1 MLTREIAAGELIFS
15 EGDAADCAYLIES
28 GAVEIAL
35 ARDGSRQVLALLGV
49 GEVFGEMG
57 IIDGLP
63 RSATAIASENCH
75 LVVVSAEQ
83 IQQVVARSD
92 PFFAE
97 LMRKLVGRLRD
108 SQDAMIKGGGIRG
121 GEPVRLH
128 SSDLGPGYS
137 ELLRERDIA
146 EAIIDGEIEP
156 YLQPIVDLSDGTI
169 LGYESLARWRSER
182 LGLMRPFDFLP
193 LARRTGLI
201 RRIDLTMADRAM
213 AICSKLAGRGAEA
226 PFICVNFS
234 AWLFQDHS
242 LVDALRR
249 MLDQRQLAPSR
260 VCLDVTETMLVDDM
274 DAAEQTMEDLH
285 DLGMRIAL
293 DDFGSGL
300 SSLTVLHRLPF
311 DLVKIDGSL
320 TQGCQTSARQRGMLK
335 GVLDLCGRL
344 DMDVIAEGIEDVG
357 TARTLLDLGFGM
369 GQGLHFAPPIQAEQ
383 AMTAWRESVT

>member
-1 MLTREIAAGELIFS
+1 MLSRDVAAGDLIFS
-15 EGDAADCAYLIES
+15 EGDMADSAYLIET
-28 GAVEIAL
+28 GAVEISL
-35 ARDGSRQVLALLGV
+35 GRDGIRQVLALLGP

-57 IIDGLP
+57 IIDNLP
-63 RSATAIASENCH
+63 RSATATAAEACR

-108 SQDAMIKGGGIRG
+108 SQNARIKGA
-121 GEPVRLH
+121 EPVRLH

-369 GQGLHFAPPIQAEQ
+369 GQGLPFAPPIQAEQ

>member
-1 MLTREIAAGELIFS
+1 MLSRDVAAGDLIFS
-15 EGDAADCAYLIES
+15 EGDMADSAYLIET
-28 GAVEIAL
+28 GAVEISL
-35 ARDGSRQVLALLGV
+35 GRDGIRQVLALLGP

-57 IIDGLP
+57 IIDNLP
-63 RSATAIASENCH
+63 RSATATAAEACR

-108 SQDAMIKGGGIRG
+108 SQNARIKGA
-121 GEPVRLH
+121 EPVRLH

-156 YLQPIVDLSDGTI
+156 YLQPIVDLSEGSI
-169 LGYESLARWRSER
+169 LGYETLARWRSER

-213 AICSKLAGRGAEA
+213 AICSKLGERGAEA
-226 PFICVNFS
+226 PFVCINFS
-234 AWLFQDHS
+234 AWLFQDHT

-249 MLDQRQLAPSR
+249 MLDQRRLEPSR

-274 DAAEQTMEDLH
+274 DAAERCMDDLH

-293 DDFGSGL
+293 DDFGTGL

-320 TQGCQTSARQRGMLK
+320 TQGCHTSARQRGMLK

-344 DMDVIAEGIEDVG
+344 DMEVIAEGIEDVG
-357 TARTLLDLGFGM
+357 TARTLLDLGFCM
-369 GQGLHFAPPIQAEQ
+369 GQGLHFAPPVQAEQ
-383 AMTAWRESVT
+383 AMATWRENMT

>member
-1 MLTREIAAGELIFS
+1 MGMLSRDVAAGELIFS
-15 EGDAADCAYLIES
+15 EGDAVDSAYLIEA

-35 ARDGSRQVLALLGV
+35 VRDGIRQVLALLGP

-57 IIDGLP
+57 IIDNLP
-63 RSATAIASENCH
+63 RSATATAAEDCR

-108 SQDAMIKGGGIRG
+108 SQNAMVSG
-121 GEPVRLH
+121 GEPVQLH

-156 YLQPIVDLSDGTI
+156 YLQPIVDLSDGSI

-213 AICSKLAGRGAEA
+213 AIWSKLAGRGAEA

>member
-1 MLTREIAAGELIFS
+1 MLSREIAAGELIFS

-28 GAVEIAL
+28 GAVEITVS
-35 ARDGSRQVLALLGV
+35 RGETRQVLALLGA

-57 IIDGLP
+57 VIDGLP
-63 RSATAIASENCH
+63 RSATATAAEDCR
-75 LVVVSAEQ
+75 LVAVSVEQ

-108 SQDAMIKGGGIRG
+108 SQSALIKGDAPI
-121 GEPVRLH
+121 RLH

-156 YLQPIVDLSDGTI
+156 YLQPIVDLSDGSVQ
-169 LGYESLARWRSER
+169 GYESLARWRSER

-213 AICSKLAGRGAEA
+213 AICSKLTGRAEGE
-226 PFICVNFS
+226 PFVCINFS

-249 MLDQRQLAPSR
+249 MLDQRRLDPSR

-274 DAAEQTMEDLH
+274 DSAERCMDDLH

-293 DDFGSGL
+293 DDFGTGL

-344 DMDVIAEGIEDVG
+344 DMDVIAEGIEDAG

-383 AMTAWRESVT
+383 AMAAWRESVT